1 MHVAEKRTDFIE
13 EVRSVDPF
21 LCLKI
26 CIKLSLGN
34 SAILDGYREIAQGGL
49 CDDLVTFILCSGFL
63 MASFLRLKHA
73 ASGGDIDAAALAEGA
88 GESCVAED
96 FLKLHAGGAGGAG
109 ESAGG
114 IERDEIDVGVD
125 AFE

>member
-1 MHVAEKRTDFIE
+1 MSAVSGRHIVSGGPILKGSNVTILSHNHALN
-13 EVRSVDPF
+13 SASSF
-21 LCLKI
+21 LCL
-26 CIKLSLGN
+26 
-34 SAILDGYREIAQGGL
+34 Q
-49 CDDLVTFILCSGFL
+49 
-63 MASFLRLKHA
+63 HA

-114 IERDEIDVGVD
+114 VERDEVYVGVD
-125 AFE
+125 ALE

>member
-1 MHVAEKRTDFIE
+1 MERGRGGIDKSAESGRHIVTEGPI
-13 EVRSVDPF
+13 
-21 LCLKI
+21 LKGSNVTI
-26 CIKLSLGN
+26 LSHNHALN
-34 SAILDGYREIAQGGL
+34 SA
-49 CDDLVTFILCSGFL
+49 SP
-63 MASFLRLKHA
+63 FLRLEHA

-96 FLKLHAGGAGGAG
+96 FLKLHTGGAGGAG

>member
-1 MHVAEKRTDFIE
+1 MERGRGGIDESAESGRHNVTDGPILKGSN
-13 EVRSVDPF
+13 VTILSHNHALNSASPF
-21 LCLKI
+21 L
-26 CIKLSLGN
+26 
-34 SAILDGYREIAQGGL
+34 RFE
-49 CDDLVTFILCSGFL
+49 
-63 MASFLRLKHA
+63 HA
-73 ASGGDIDAAALAEGA
+73 ASGGDIDAAALTEGA

-96 FLKLHAGGAGGAG
+96 FLKLHAGGACGAG